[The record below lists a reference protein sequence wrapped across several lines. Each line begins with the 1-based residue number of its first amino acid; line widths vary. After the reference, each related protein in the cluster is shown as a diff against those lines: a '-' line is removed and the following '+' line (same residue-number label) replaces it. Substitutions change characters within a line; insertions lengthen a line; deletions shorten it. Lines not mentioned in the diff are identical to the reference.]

1 MRDFCISWLVLLL
14 VTASLIGQDLPVD
27 NRCIEVTSTL
37 DSLISKEIKIDLN
50 IAFELRDELK
60 EKDCKALAQAYNY
73 LGYLHYNNSDLVSAR
88 KYLLLGEEIYLANPS
103 NPKYLALNQIY
114 SGLVLIIEKNDEAAL
129 YHFEKGKELAEL
141 STDESSIAFANLN
154 LGLIKLELEQWEE
167 AEQLYKQIL
176 TYPLIN
182 PEHTAYATQ
191 NLARIYLHQG
201 MYQKA
206 LQHVAQTKNM
216 WAKLNHS
223 KGLYYVSLTESKVF
237 SRLGQHDKALNALL
251 EGREKGEFEATKL
264 LAGENYLMEAN
275 IHLSNGQKEKAA
287 TALLNAFENIDDLQF
302 EDIEKATNSLLST
315 SILDQDKRTIDALLN
330 IIKEYKKRTFVSS
343 QLSVKKQKLIDDQI
357 NKKEVIETNYQ
368 QGQVIIKRQFIVI
381 CAFFAFF
388 SLLFSLMYRLYK
400 QKSEISSL
408 NLSLT
413 HSKKQIEHQVD
424 ILEQR
429 NEELKQYA
437 YVASHDLKSPLRT
450 IKSFSQIIE
459 KKLEDKVLLDHFSY
473 IKDASEDMTLMISN
487 LLIHATSDQAF
498 NLSDVRFSKI
508 LNKALKNLDTDIRS
522 SETTITLDCKEDR
535 PFACDEV
542 KLIQVVQ
549 NLISNGISYSREGI
563 PPKISVSSRS
573 EGKNFVFSVKDNGIG
588 IVKENQEMIFEM
600 FHRLKDKKSVAGS
613 GIGLATCKKIVDT
626 HQGTISVNSVYGEG
640 TEIIV
645 TIPQ

>member
-287 TALLNAFENIDDLQF
+287 TALLKAFENIDDLQF

-473 IKDASEDMTLMISN
+473 IKNASEDMTLMISN

-522 SETTITLDCKEDR
+522 SETTITLDCKEDS